1 MPNKNLISKI
11 IKIGILIVPIL
22 PLVVTRS
29 LFFPFVTGR
38 NFIFRIVVEIL
49 FALWVWLML
58 SDSEY
63 RPKTSPIL
71 YSIICLVGVLFLA
84 TVFSISPYKSFWSSF
99 ERMEGFWQ
107 YWHYFLYF
115 LILAGTF
122 KETKDWFRLAFV
134 SIGASLIASIY
145 AIFQLLGKLDVHQG
159 DVRLDA
165 TMGNATYLAMYLV
178 FHIFLLAYISIRMK
192 ASKIW
197 IRLIPLALAVF
208 EFFIV
213 YKTATRGALLGF
225 LAGVFVF
232 SLVNIIWSKGF
243 ARKVS
248 VAVLGIAVLIPV
260 VFFLVKDSS
269 LVRNSETLSRF
280 ASISLAETTTQSRFI
295 IWNMAF
301 KAWEDRPVLG
311 WGPESF
317 VYIFSKYYN
326 SELWRQEPWFDRA
339 HNVFLDWL
347 TSSGIIGFLA
357 YFALFGSAIFVLV
370 KLFRMKV
377 IGSKEV
383 GCFLGLMTA
392 YLIHNVFVFDS
403 FNSYIIFFALLAY
416 LHFIYAGNGSDYRSE
431 NKTVSYVFPK
441 NIKAAIVVVVLISTS
456 YSIFSFNLKPILASK
471 SIVDTLQVVTYSKD
485 GSANIRDLEKGLE
498 TLKKGINYNTFGTTE
513 IREQLAQYAG
523 RINNDPATSEEDK
536 KKFMGFALE
545 QMKFQEETFPYDV
558 RAKAFLSTLY
568 GYYGDHGNAILIAKE
583 GLEISKQR
591 QQFYF
596 ILGEAYFKAGEE
608 GLAMDV
614 MRQAYELAPEYPEA
628 IHNYAMVAI
637 FSGKPEIA
645 ENLLEKHFGTR
656 IYPDPKYV
664 NAYAAIGD
672 FKKLTIVWEKLV
684 QNDPENYEY
693 RLSLAAAYFRTYR
706 DNEAIKELE
715 EAERLNP
722 NLKDRIDS
730 LINGIRT
737 GTMKR

>member
-1 MPNKNLISKI
+1 
-11 IKIGILIVPIL
+11 
-22 PLVVTRS
+22 
-29 LFFPFVTGR
+29 
-38 NFIFRIVVEIL
+38 
-49 FALWVWLML
+49 
-58 SDSEY
+58 
-63 RPKTSPIL
+63 
-71 YSIICLVGVLFLA
+71 
-84 TVFSISPYKSFWSSF
+84 
-99 ERMEGFWQ
+99 
-107 YWHYFLYF
+107 
-115 LILAGTF
+115 
-122 KETKDWFRLAFV
+122 
-134 SIGASLIASIY
+134 
-145 AIFQLLGKLDVHQG
+145 
-159 DVRLDA
+159 
-165 TMGNATYLAMYLV
+165 
-178 FHIFLLAYISIRMK
+178 
-192 ASKIW
+192 
-197 IRLIPLALAVF
+197 
-208 EFFIV
+208 
-213 YKTATRGALLGF
+213 
-225 LAGVFVF
+225 
-232 SLVNIIWSKGF
+232 
-243 ARKVS
+243 
-248 VAVLGIAVLIPV
+248 
-260 VFFLVKDSS
+260 
-269 LVRNSETLSRF
+269 
-280 ASISLAETTTQSRFI
+280 
-295 IWNMAF
+295 
-301 KAWEDRPVLG
+301 
-311 WGPESF
+311 
-317 VYIFSKYYN
+317 
-326 SELWRQEPWFDRA
+326 
-339 HNVFLDWL
+339 
-347 TSSGIIGFLA
+347 
-357 YFALFGSAIFVLV
+357 
-370 KLFRMKV
+370 MKV

-498 TLKKGINYNTFGTTE
+498 TLKKGIDYNTFGTTE

-523 RINNDPATSEEDK
+523 RISNDPATPKEEK
-536 KKFMGFALE
+536 KKFTEFALE
-545 QMKFQEETFPYDV
+545 QMKIQRETFPYDV

-568 GYYGDHGNAILIAKE
+568 GDYGDYGNAILIAKE

-684 QNDPENYEY
+684 QNDPENWQY
-693 RLSLAAAYFRTYR
+693 RLSLASAYVKIYR
-706 DNEAIKELE
+706 DADAIKQLE
-715 EAERLNP
+715 KTIEINP
-722 NLKDRIDS
+722 DFKAQGEIFIKQIKEGKLKR
-730 LINGIRT
+730 
-737 GTMKR
+737 